1 MRVEQLKTKFMKK
14 VENEIPEGKKAK
26 WVDGVLTLVD
36 EKPQDITERIKT
48 FEDACE
54 ELGDE
59 HPLVKEYWSVVNIN
73 LDITQDL
80 ISYLKLRIIITALNE
95 GWTPAFDED
104 ECRYYPW
111 FCIYTKEE
119 YEKLDEEEKAHGV
132 PLRSFH
138 NAYANGGLVC
148 AHANGGL
155 VYASA
160 NYAGSLSFTL
170 YGVRLVLKTLELA
183 EYCGK
188 QFMDI
193 WVDFLFG

>member
-1 MRVEQLKTKFMKK
+1 MKK

-138 NAYANGGLVC
+138 NAHANGGLVC

>member
-1 MRVEQLKTKFMKK
+1 MKK
-14 VENEIPEGKKAK
+14 VEIEIPEGKKAK

-54 ELGDE
+54 ELGNE
-59 HPLVKEYWSVVNIN
+59 HPLVKEYCSVVNIN
-73 LDITQDL
+73 LDITKDL

-138 NAYANGGLVC
+138 NAHANGDLVC

-160 NYAGSLSFTL
+160 NYVGSLSFTL

-193 WVDFLFG
+193 WCDYLFG